1 MNKQKIEVGTVTN
14 YSVKGG
20 FDAFGLSNVLDTG
33 SSRGVSGWNYNQ
45 KAFEQFKPMA
55 ARYFKEGVAK
65 IINGSFSVEAMTNKI
80 GTEASTKYKAMIE
93 RIKSPANSPATIR
106 KVLKVIRKFSDD
118 VTVYLENPE
127 IEFDDLGNPIQ
138 DKIEKTVKM
147 AVLTPKH
154 NSSFPQSID
163 GSFLS
168 NKKEGYY
175 ILNDTDS
182 FKISENMKIKHNGVI
197 YRIVNIEENYGE
209 FLRMELNIDDKRN

>member
-1 MNKQKIEVGTVTN
+1 MDRKV
-14 YSVKGG
+14 
-20 FDAFGLSNVLDTG
+20 
-33 SSRGVSGWNYNQ
+33 R
-45 KAFEQFKPMA
+45 A
-55 ARYFKEGVAK
+55 A
-65 IINGSFSVEAMTNKI
+65 
-80 GTEASTKYKAMIE
+80 
-93 RIKSPANSPATIR
+93 IR

-118 VTVYLENPE
+118 VTVYLEDSE
-127 IEFDDLGNPIQ
+127 VEFDDLGNPIQ

-154 NSSFPQSID
+154 NSSFPQSMD

-175 ILNDTDS
+175 ILNDTDG

-209 FLRMELNIDDKRN
+209 FLRMELNIDDKRNYKRSCERY

>member
-1 MNKQKIEVGTVTN
+1 MDRK
-14 YSVKGG
+14 
-20 FDAFGLSNVLDTG
+20 
-33 SSRGVSGWNYNQ
+33 
-45 KAFEQFKPMA
+45 
-55 ARYFKEGVAK
+55 
-65 IINGSFSVEAMTNKI
+65 
-80 GTEASTKYKAMIE
+80 TKSA
-93 RIKSPANSPATIR
+93 IKKT
-106 KVLKVIRKFSDD
+106 LKVIEKLSDD
-118 VTVYLENPE
+118 VIVYSENSE
-127 IEFDDLGNPIQ
+127 IEFDEMGNPIQ
-138 DKIEKTVKM
+138 NKIEKTVKM

-154 NSSFPQSID
+154 NSSFPQSMD